1 MLPSSEPP
9 ATASPPSDINANVNV
24 LTEMLAQLYTAP
36 TSEECDSIARD
47 MSSKLLKDGLIH
59 LKTDNILSNL
69 EIEAQNKKSGLA
81 REGALIGICAL
92 AEIIGRPVEP
102 FLAPLL
108 STILELYADKG
119 PVVQDA
125 AARAAEAIMAIMP
138 SQSAPIVL
146 PILFQNIS
154 GPGKKWQTKVGALQ
168 LLADLANASPIQVGI
183 LLPEIIPVVKDS
195 LSDTK
200 KEVADQ
206 ASKTMLRI
214 CNVGGNPD
222 ISRHLKDLCD
232 CMAHPEKVPAVIEK
246 LSATTFVADMHGPAL
261 AIMVPLLVRAFNER
275 SAHVHR
281 QTTIIVDNLCKL
293 VKDPAEA
300 GQFLPDLLPGLDRII
315 DIAAAPE
322 IRALAT
328 AAKNTL
334 IKAGGATKTDHST
347 QANSIVPTET
357 EARTVVNKAVIKHG
371 FFPSFFDAAKIHVAK
386 LSIVLIKEENLS
398 SREWNQIV
406 TPYFMAF
413 MPPADAT
420 AVVKTILDHYV
431 ELDRKLNG
439 EGSVE
444 DNEEGEELC
453 NIDFS
458 LAYGGMMLLNH
469 TKLKLHRGHRYGLC
483 GPNGAGKS
491 TLMRA
496 ISLGKLDGFPSPDVL
511 RTVFVEH
518 ALQGEQGEMS
528 VADFVASDAKLAST
542 SQADIT
548 KALSSVGFTEE
559 MQKSKVASLSGG
571 WKMKLELARAM
582 LMNADILLL
591 DEPTNHMDT
600 TNIKWLEDYLV
611 SQTNIT
617 SIIVSH
623 DSSFLDNV
631 CTNILH
637 YERKKLKMYKGNL
650 SEFVKIKPEAKSYY
664 TLAATSVKFEFPKPS
679 FLVGVKSNTKAIV
692 KMTNCTYTYPGATK
706 PSLYNVSVQ
715 LSLSSRVG
723 VTGPNG
729 AGKSTMIKLLTGEA
743 TPQEGTAWRHPN
755 LRIGYVAQH
764 AFHHL
769 EQHLEKTPN
778 AYIQWRYQGGA
789 DREVLE
795 KPTVAMTTEE
805 LAQMDTWVTGGDGS
819 KRQVEMIMGRQKLK
833 KSYQYEI
840 KWKNHVHKFNTWMSR
855 ERLLELGFEKLVRQ
869 FDDRE
874 ASREGLGYRELT
886 PSSIRRHLED
896 VGLDG
901 DIADHNM
908 ISGLSGGQKVKVV
921 IAAAMWNNPH
931 MLVLDE
937 PTNYL
942 DREAL
947 GGLAIAIR
955 NWGGAVIM
963 ISHNTEF
970 VSALCPEIWAVEQGR
985 LTMEG
990 KTAVDEGRFEDAK
1003 EKPIVV
1009 VNKKKKKSRNEIK
1022 AQETRRRLRHL
1033 EWLASDKGTPKP
1045 VCRISCSLV
1054 TLLHFI
1060 ITATCTQDLSLS
1072 LHVTSSQPDTDS
1084 D

>member
-1 MLPSSEPP
+1 
-9 ATASPPSDINANVNV
+9 
-24 LTEMLAQLYTAP
+24 
-36 TSEECDSIARD
+36 
-47 MSSKLLKDGLIH
+47 
-59 LKTDNILSNL
+59 
-69 EIEAQNKKSGLA
+69 
-81 REGALIGICAL
+81 
-92 AEIIGRPVEP
+92 
-102 FLAPLL
+102 
-108 STILELYADKG
+108 
-119 PVVQDA
+119 
-125 AARAAEAIMAIMP
+125 MA
-138 SQSAPIVL
+138 SQSTPILL
-146 PILFQNIS
+146 PILLQSIG

-168 LLADLANASPIQVGI
+168 LLADLSNASPIQIGI
-183 LLPEIIPVVKDS
+183 ALPEIIPIVKDC

-200 KEVADQ
+200 QEVADQ
-206 ASKTMLRI
+206 AMKTMLRI

-222 ISRHLKDLCD
+222 IARHLKELCE
-232 CMAHPEKVPAVIEK
+232 CMAHPEKVPEVIEK
-246 LSATTFVADMHGPAL
+246 LSATTFVADMNGPAL
-261 AIMVPLLVRAFNER
+261 AIMVPLLIRAMNER
-275 SAHVHR
+275 SSHVQR
-281 QTTIIVDNLCKL
+281 QTSVIIDNLCKL

-300 GQFLPDLLPGLDRII
+300 GQFLPDLLPGLERVI
-315 DIAAAPE
+315 DIAAVPE

-334 IKAGGATKTDHST
+334 IKAGGAIKAEST
-347 QANSIVPTET
+347 TQIGSIVPTQT
-357 EARTVVNKAVIKHG
+357 EARNIVNKTVAKFG
-371 FFPSFFDAAKIHVAK
+371 SFPSFFDVVKAHVAE
-386 LSIVLIKEENLS
+386 LTVVLIKEENLAP
-398 SREWNQIV
+398 REWASITV
-406 TPYFMAF
+406 PYFTAF
-413 MPPADAT
+413 MSATDAS
-420 AVVKTILDHYV
+420 AVVSTIVEHYIELDHN
-431 ELDRKLNG
+431 LNG
-439 EGSVE
+439 DKNVE
-444 DNEEGEELC
+444 DSEEGEELC

-469 TKLKLHRGHRYGLC
+469 TRLRLHRGRRYGLC
-483 GPNGAGKS
+483 GHNGAGKS
-491 TLMRA
+491 TLMRSIA
-496 ISLGKLDGFPSPDVL
+496 QGKLDGFPSSDVL

-518 ALQGEQGEMS
+518 ALQGDQGLMS
-528 VADFVASDAKLAST
+528 IVDFVASDVKLANT
-542 SQADIT
+542 ARQDVIN
-548 KALSSVGFTEE
+548 ALLSVGFTEN
-559 MQKSKVASLSGG
+559 MQKNMVSSLSGG

-591 DEPTNHMDT
+591 DEPTNHLDVA
-600 TNIKWLEDYLV
+600 NIKWLEEYLV

-623 DSSFLDNV
+623 DSGFLDNV

-679 FLVGVKSNTKAIV
+679 FLMGIKSNTKAIM
-692 KMTNCTYTYPGATK
+692 KMSNCTYTYPGASN
-706 PSLYNVSVQ
+706 PSMHNVSVQ

-723 VTGPNG
+723 VIGPNG
-729 AGKSTMIKLLTGEA
+729 AGKSTMVKLLTGEA
-743 TPQEGTAWRHPN
+743 QPQEGIVWRHPS

-795 KPTVAMTTEE
+795 KPTVAMSPEE
-805 LAQMDTWVTGGDGS
+805 LSQMETWVVGNDGS
-819 KRQVEMIMGRQKLK
+819 KRQVEQIMGRQKLK
-833 KSYQYEI
+833 KSFQYEI
-840 KWKNHVHKFNTWMSR
+840 KWKGHVHKFNTWITR

-874 ASREGLGYRELT
+874 ASREGLGYRELST
-886 PSSIRRHLED
+886 TAIRKHLEG

-901 DIADHNM
+901 DIADHNI

-947 GGLAIAIR
+947 GGLAVAIR
-955 NWGGAVIM
+955 NWTGAVIM

-970 VSALCPEIWAVEQGR
+970 VGALCPESWSVEAGQVTI
-985 LTMEG
+985 LG
-990 KTAVDEGRFEDAK
+990 KTAVQESSFEDA

-1009 VNKKKKKSRNEIK
+1009 NKKKKSRNEIK
-1022 AQETRRRLRHL
+1022 AQEVRRRLRHL
-1033 EWLASDKGTPKP
+1033 EWLASDKGTPK
-1045 VCRISCSLV
+1045 
-1054 TLLHFI
+1054 T
-1060 ITATCTQDLSLS
+1060 
-1072 LHVTSSQPDTDS
+1072 PDTDS

>member
-1 MLPSSEPP
+1 MPSAEIQSGVTSAEM
-9 ATASPPSDINANVNV
+9 NE
-24 LTEMLAQLYTAP
+24 LTEMLSQLYTAP
-36 TSEECDSIARD
+36 TSEECDVIARN
-47 MSSKLLKDGLIH
+47 MAAKVNQEGLIS
-59 LKTDNILSNL
+59 LKSSNILGNL
-69 EIEAQNKKSGLA
+69 EAEAKNKKSGLA

-92 AEIIGRPVEP
+92 ADVLGRPSEP
-102 FLAPLL
+102 FLFPLL
-108 STILELYADKG
+108 PLILDLYADKG

-125 AARAAEAIMAIMP
+125 ANRAAQAIMTNMP
-138 SQSAPIVL
+138 SQSAAIVL
-146 PILFQNIS
+146 PILYQSIG

-168 LLADLANASPIQVGI
+168 LLGELSLASPIQVGI
-183 LLPEIIPVVKDS
+183 ALPEIIPIVKDC

-200 KEVADQ
+200 QEVADQ
-206 ASKTMLRI
+206 AMKTMLKV

-222 ISRHLKDLCD
+222 IARHLKDLVD
-232 CMAHPEKVPAVIEK
+232 CMAHPEKVPAVMEK
-246 LSATTFVADMHGPAL
+246 LSATTFVADMNGPAL
-261 AIMVPLLVRAFNER
+261 AIMVPLLVRAMNER
-275 SAHVHR
+275 SSHIQR
-281 QTTIIVDNLCKL
+281 QTSVIVDNLCKL

-300 GQFLPDLLPGLDRII
+300 GQFLPDLLPGLERII
-315 DIAAAPE
+315 DIAAVPE

-334 IKAGGATKTDHST
+334 IKAGGAAKADAAVQS
-347 QANSIVPTET
+347 ANSIIPTEV
-357 EARTVVNKAVIKHG
+357 EARNLVNKAVSKFG
-371 FFPSFFDAAKIHVAK
+371 FFPAFFDVVKAHVST
-386 LSIVLIKEENLS
+386 LTVVLLKEENLS
-398 SREWNQIV
+398 AREWASIIS
-406 TPYFMAF
+406 PYFTAF
-413 MPPADAT
+413 LPTADSNT
-420 AVVKTILDHYV
+420 VVSTVVEHYI

-439 EGSVE
+439 NK
-444 DNEEGEELC
+444 DNEDSDEGEELC

-469 TKLKLHRGHRYGLC
+469 TKLRVHRGRRYGLC
-483 GPNGAGKS
+483 GQNGAGKS

-496 ISLGKLDGFPSPDVL
+496 ISQGKLDGFPSADVL

-518 ALQGEQGEMS
+518 SLQGDQGEMPI
-528 VADFVASDAKLAST
+528 VDFVASDVKLANT
-542 SQADIT
+542 PRKDVVN
-548 KALSSVGFTEE
+548 ALLTVGFTEE
-559 MQKSKVASLSGG
+559 MQKNPVASLSGG

-591 DEPTNHMDT
+591 DEPTNHLDVA
-600 TNIKWLEDYLV
+600 NIKWLEDYLI
-611 SQTNIT
+611 SQTNVT

-623 DSSFLDNV
+623 DSGFLDNV

-650 SEFVKIKPEAKSYY
+650 SEFVKVKPEAKSYY
-664 TLAATSVKFEFPKPS
+664 TLAATTVKFEFPKPS
-679 FLVGVKSNTKAIV
+679 FLVGVKSNTKAIM
-692 KMTNCTYTYPGATK
+692 KMTNCTFTYPGASK
-706 PSLYNVSVQ
+706 PSMHNVSIQ

-723 VTGPNG
+723 VIGPNG
-729 AGKSTMIKLLTGEA
+729 AGKSTMIKLLTGES
-743 TPQEGTAWRHPN
+743 TPQEGTVWKHPN

-795 KPTVAMTTEE
+795 KPTVAMTPEE
-805 LAQMDTWVTGGDGS
+805 LTQMETWVIGNDGS
-819 KRQVEMIMGRQKLK
+819 KRQVEMLLGRQKLK
-833 KSYQYEI
+833 KSFQYEV
-840 KWKNHVHKFNTWMSR
+840 KWKGHVHKFNTWMPR
-855 ERLLELGFEKLVRQ
+855 EKLLELGFDKLIRQ

-874 ASREGLGYRELT
+874 ASREGLGYRELS
-886 PSSIRRHLED
+886 PAAIRKHLED

-942 DREAL
+942 DRDSL
-947 GGLAIAIR
+947 GGLAVAIR
-955 NWGGAVIM
+955 NWGGSVIM
-963 ISHNTEF
+963 ISHNEEF
-970 VSALCPEIWAVEQGR
+970 LSALCPETWSVNAGHLKIN
-985 LTMEG
+985 G
-990 KTAVDEGRFEDAK
+990 KTAVQESNFEDAD
-1003 EKPIVV
+1003 KPIVV

-1022 AQETRRRLRHL
+1022 AQEVRRRLRHL

-1045 VCRISCSLV
+1045 
-1054 TLLHFI
+1054 
-1060 ITATCTQDLSLS
+1060 A
-1072 LHVTSSQPDTDS
+1072 DTDS

>member
-1 MLPSSEPP
+1 MPSAEMPSAEISE
-9 ATASPPSDINANVNV
+9 
-24 LTEMLAQLYTAP
+24 LTEMLSQLYTAA
-36 TSEECDSIARD
+36 TSEECDTIARD
-47 MSSKLLKDGLIH
+47 MAAQVKKDGLIK
-59 LKTDNILSNL
+59 LKASNILDNL
-69 EIEAQNKKSGLA
+69 ESEARNKKSGMA

-92 AEIIGRPVEP
+92 ADVLGRPSEP
-102 FLAPLL
+102 FLLPLL
-108 STILELYADKG
+108 PTILDLYADKG

-125 AARAAEAIMAIMP
+125 ASRAALAIMAVMP
-138 SQSAPIVL
+138 SQSTPTVL
-146 PILFQNIS
+146 PMLFQSIG

-168 LLADLANASPIQVGI
+168 LLADLSNASPIQVGI
-183 LLPEIIPVVKDS
+183 ALPEIIPIVKDC

-206 ASKTMLRI
+206 ANKTMLRV

-222 ISRHLKDLCD
+222 IARHLKDLCE
-232 CMAHPEKVPAVIEK
+232 CMAHPEKVPQVMEK
-246 LSATTFVADMHGPAL
+246 LSATTFVADMNGPAL
-261 AIMVPLLVRAFNER
+261 AIMVPLLVRALNER
-275 SAHVHR
+275 GAHIQR

-300 GQFLPDLLPGLDRII
+300 GQFLPDLLPGLERII
-315 DIAAAPE
+315 DVAAVPE

-334 IKAGGATKTDHST
+334 IKAGGAVKADPAAQTD
-347 QANSIVPTET
+347 SIVPSET
-357 EARTVVNKAVIKHG
+357 EARAVVNKAVAKFG
-371 FFPSFFDAAKIHVAK
+371 FFPAFFDATKQHVAL
-386 LSIVLIKEENLS
+386 LSIVLLKEENLS
-398 SREWNQIV
+398 AREWNSIV
-406 TPYFMAF
+406 GPYFTAF
-413 MPPADAT
+413 MPVADGT
-420 AVVKTILDHYV
+420 AVVNAIVEHYIEV
-431 ELDRKLNG
+431 DRKING
-439 EGSVE
+439 EQAVE
-444 DNEEGEELC
+444 ETEEGEELC

-469 TKLKLHRGHRYGLC
+469 TKLRLHRGHRYGLC

-496 ISLGKLDGFPSPDVL
+496 ISLGKLDGFPSSDVL

-518 ALQGEQGEMS
+518 SLQGDQGEMAI
-528 VADFVASDAKLAST
+528 VEFVASDVKLANT
-542 SQADIT
+542 PRADVVN
-548 KALSSVGFTEE
+548 ALLTVGFTEE
-559 MQKSKVASLSGG
+559 MQKNTVSSLSGG

-591 DEPTNHMDT
+591 DEPTNHLDVA
-600 TNIKWLEDYLV
+600 NIKWLEDYLI
-611 SQTNIT
+611 SQTNVT

-623 DSSFLDNV
+623 DSGFLDNV

-650 SEFVKIKPEAKSYY
+650 SEFVKVKPEAKSYY
-664 TLAATSVKFEFPKPS
+664 TLAATTVKFEFPKPS
-679 FLVGVKSNTKAIV
+679 FLVGVKSNTKAIM
-692 KMTNCTYTYPGATK
+692 KMTGCTFTYPGAAK
-706 PSLYNVSVQ
+706 PSMHNVSVQ

-723 VTGPNG
+723 VIGPNG

-743 TPQEGTAWRHPN
+743 YPQEGTVWRHPN

-795 KPTVAMTTEE
+795 KPTVAMTPEE
-805 LAQMDTWVTGGDGS
+805 MEQMETWVIGGDGS
-819 KRQVEMIMGRQKLK
+819 KRQVEQIMGRQKLK

-840 KWKNHVHKFNTWMSR
+840 KWKNHVHKFNTWMPR
-855 ERLLELGFEKLVRQ
+855 EKLLELGFDKLIRQ

-874 ASREGLGYRELT
+874 ASREGLGYRDLS
-886 PSSIRRHLED
+886 PASIRKHLED

-942 DREAL
+942 DRESL
-947 GGLAIAIR
+947 GGLAVAIR
-955 NWGGAVIM
+955 NWGGSVIM

-970 VSALCPEIWAVEQGR
+970 LGALCPETWTVNAGI
-985 LTMEG
+985 LKING
-990 KTAVDEGRFEDAK
+990 KTAVAESNFEDA

-1009 VNKKKKKSRNEIK
+1009 VNKKKKKSRNQIK
-1022 AQETRRRLRHL
+1022 EQEVRRRLRHL
-1033 EWLASDKGTPKP
+1033 EWLASDKGTPHP
-1045 VCRISCSLV
+1045 
-1054 TLLHFI
+1054 
-1060 ITATCTQDLSLS
+1060 
-1072 LHVTSSQPDTDS
+1072 PDTDS

>member
-1 MLPSSEPP
+1 MPSVDAQSTPSP
-9 ATASPPSDINANVNV
+9 AEVDN
-24 LTEMLAQLYTAP
+24 LAELLSQLYTAP
-36 TSEECDSIARD
+36 TSEECDAIARD
-47 MSSKLLKDGLIH
+47 MAAKILKDGLIN
-59 LKTDNILSNL
+59 LKTHGILTNL
-69 EIEAQNKKSGLA
+69 ESEAKNKKSGLA
-81 REGALIGICAL
+81 REGALIGFCAL
-92 AEIIGRPVEP
+92 AEVLGRPSEP
-102 FLAPLL
+102 FLLPFLPL
-108 STILELYADKG
+108 ILELYADKG

-125 AARAAEAIMAIMP
+125 ASRAAQAIVANMP
-138 SQSAPIVL
+138 SQATPILL
-146 PILFQNIS
+146 PILIQSIG

-168 LLADLANASPIQVGI
+168 ILADLSNASPIQIGI
-183 LLPEIIPVVKDS
+183 ALPEIIPIVKDC

-200 KEVADQ
+200 QEVADQ
-206 ASKTMLRI
+206 AMKTMQRV

-222 ISRHLKDLCD
+222 IARHLKDLCE
-232 CMAHPEKVPAVIEK
+232 CMAHPEKVPEVMEK
-246 LSATTFVADMHGPAL
+246 LSATTFVADMNGPAL
-261 AIMVPLLVRAFNER
+261 AIMVPLLVRAMNER
-275 SAHVHR
+275 SAHIQR
-281 QTTIIVDNLCKL
+281 QTSIIIDNLCKL

-300 GQFLPDLLPGLDRII
+300 GQFLPDLLPGLERII
-315 DIAAAPE
+315 DIAAVPE

-334 IKAGGATKTDHST
+334 IKAGGATKADPAT
-347 QANSIVPTET
+347 QTGSIVPTET
-357 EARTVVNKAVIKHG
+357 EARSVVNKAVAKYG
-371 FFPSFFDAAKIHVAK
+371 FFPSYFDVVKAHVAQ
-386 LSIVLIKEENLS
+386 LTMVLVKEENLS
-398 SREWNQIV
+398 PREWISIIA
-406 TPYFMAF
+406 PYLTAF
-413 MPPADAT
+413 IPIDDANAAVNMT
-420 AVVKTILDHYV
+420 AEHYI

-439 EGSVE
+439 DKEAE
-444 DNEEGEELC
+444 DSDEGEELC
-453 NIDFS
+453 NTTFS

-469 TKLKLHRGHRYGLC
+469 TKLRLHRGRRYGLC
-483 GPNGAGKS
+483 GHNGAGKS
-491 TLMRA
+491 TLMRSIA
-496 ISLGKLDGFPSPDVL
+496 QGKLDGFPSPDVL

-518 ALQGEQGEMS
+518 ALQGDQGEMS
-528 VADFVASDAKLAST
+528 IVDFVASDVKLANT
-542 SQADIT
+542 PRQDIVN
-548 KALSSVGFTEE
+548 ALLSVGFTET
-559 MQKSKVASLSGG
+559 MQKNKVASLSGG

-591 DEPTNHMDT
+591 DEPTNHLDVA
-600 TNIKWLEDYLV
+600 NIKWLEEYLV
-611 SQTNIT
+611 GQTNVT

-623 DSSFLDNV
+623 DSGFLDNV

-650 SEFVKIKPEAKSYY
+650 SEFVKVKPEAKSYY

-679 FLVGVKSNTKAIV
+679 FLVGVKSNTKAIM
-692 KMTNCTYTYPGATK
+692 KMSNCTYTYPGVAK
-706 PSLYNVSVQ
+706 PSMHNVSVQ

-723 VTGPNG
+723 VIGPNG

-743 TPQEGTAWRHPN
+743 QPQEGTVWKHPN

-795 KPTVAMTTEE
+795 KPTVAMTPEE
-805 LAQMDTWVTGGDGS
+805 LRQMETWVVGNDGS
-819 KRQVEMIMGRQKLK
+819 QRQVEQIMGRQKLK
-833 KSYQYEI
+833 KSFQYEI
-840 KWKNHVHKFNTWMSR
+840 KWKNHVHKFNTWMTR
-855 ERLLELGFEKLVRQ
+855 EKLLELGFDKLVRQ

-874 ASREGLGYRELT
+874 ASREGLGYRELST
-886 PSSIRRHLED
+886 AAIRKHLED

-947 GGLAIAIR
+947 GGLAVAIR
-955 NWGGAVIM
+955 NWTGAVIM

-970 VSALCPEIWAVEQGR
+970 LSALCPETWSVEAGR
-985 LTMEG
+985 VTING
-990 KTAVDEGRFEDAK
+990 KTAVQEGNFEDA

-1022 AQETRRRLRHL
+1022 AQEVRRRLRHL

-1045 VCRISCSLV
+1045 V
-1054 TLLHFI
+1054 
-1060 ITATCTQDLSLS
+1060 
-1072 LHVTSSQPDTDS
+1072 DTDS

>member
-1 MLPSSEPP
+1 MPSAEMT
-9 ATASPPSDINANVNV
+9 TAAEVNE
-24 LTEMLAQLYTAP
+24 LTEMLGQLYTAA
-36 TSEECDSIARD
+36 TSEECDAIARD
-47 MSSKLLKDGLIH
+47 MAAKVQKDGLIT
-59 LKTDNILSNL
+59 LKTTNILTNL
-69 EIEAQNKKSGLA
+69 EQESKNKKSGMA

-92 AEIIGRPVEP
+92 ADVLGRPSEP
-102 FLAPLL
+102 FLLPLL
-108 STILELYADKG
+108 PTILDLYADKG

-125 AARAAEAIMAIMP
+125 ASRAALAIVATMP
-138 SQSAPIVL
+138 SQSTPVLL
-146 PILFQNIS
+146 PILFQAIG

-168 LLADLANASPIQVGI
+168 LLADLSNASPIQVGI
-183 LLPEIIPVVKDS
+183 ALPEIIPVVKDC

-206 ASKTMLRI
+206 ATKTMLRV

-222 ISRHLKDLCD
+222 IARHLKDLCE
-232 CMAHPEKVPAVIEK
+232 CMAHPEKVPQVMEK
-246 LSATTFVADMHGPAL
+246 LSATTFVADMNGPAL
-261 AIMVPLLVRAFNER
+261 AIMVPLLVRALNER
-275 SAHVHR
+275 GAHIQR

-300 GQFLPDLLPGLDRII
+300 GQFLPVLLPGLERII
-315 DIAAAPE
+315 DIAAVPE

-334 IKAGGATKTDHST
+334 IKAGGATKVDPAA
-347 QANSIVPTET
+347 QADSIVPSESV
-357 EARTVVNKAVIKHG
+357 ANSVVNKAVGKFG
-371 FFPSFFDAAKIHVAK
+371 FFPSFFDTVKTHVAI
-386 LSIVLIKEENLS
+386 LSIVLLKEDNLS
-398 SREWNQIV
+398 AREWNSTV
-406 TPYFMAF
+406 GPYFTAF
-413 MPPADAT
+413 MPLADAT
-420 AVVKTILDHYV
+420 SVVNAIVAHY
-431 ELDRKLNG
+431 EEIDRKLNG
-439 EGSVE
+439 ERAVE
-444 DNEEGEELC
+444 ETEEGEELC

-469 TKLKLHRGHRYGLC
+469 TKLRLHRGHRYGLC

-496 ISLGKLDGFPSPDVL
+496 ISLGKLDGFPSSDVL

-518 ALQGEQGEMS
+518 SLQGDEGDMAI
-528 VADFVASDAKLAST
+528 ADFVASDVKLANVPR
-542 SQADIT
+542 ADVVN
-548 KALSSVGFTEE
+548 ALLTVGFTEE
-559 MQKSKVASLSGG
+559 MQK
-571 WKMKLELARAM
+571 
-582 LMNADILLL
+582 N
-591 DEPTNHMDT
+591 T
-600 TNIKWLEDYLV
+600 WLEDYLI
-611 SQTNIT
+611 SQTNVT

-623 DSSFLDNV
+623 DSGFLDNV

-650 SEFVKIKPEAKSYY
+650 SEFVKVKPEAKSYY
-664 TLAATSVKFEFPKPS
+664 TLAATTVKFEFPKPS
-679 FLVGVKSNTKAIV
+679 FLVGVKSNTKAIM
-692 KMTNCTYTYPGATK
+692 KMTNCVYTYPGASK
-706 PSLYNVSVQ
+706 PSMHNVSVQ

-723 VTGPNG
+723 VIGPNG

-743 TPQEGTAWRHPN
+743 YPQEGTVWRHPN

-795 KPTVAMTTEE
+795 KPTVAMTPEE
-805 LAQMDTWVTGGDGS
+805 MAQMETWVIGGDGS
-819 KRQVEMIMGRQKLK
+819 KRQVEQIMGRQKLK

-840 KWKNHVHKFNTWMSR
+840 KWKNHVHKFNTWMPR
-855 ERLLELGFEKLVRQ
+855 EKLLELGFDKLIRQ

-874 ASREGLGYRELT
+874 ASREGLGYRDLS
-886 PSSIRRHLED
+886 PASIRKHLED

-942 DREAL
+942 DRESL
-947 GGLAIAIR
+947 GGLAVAIR
-955 NWGGAVIM
+955 NWGGSVIM

-970 VSALCPEIWAVEQGR
+970 LSALCPETWTVQAGH
-985 LTMEG
+985 LTING
-990 KTAVDEGRFEDAK
+990 KTAVAESNFEDA

-1009 VNKKKKKSRNEIK
+1009 VNKKKKKSRNDIK
-1022 AQETRRRLRHL
+1022 AQEVRRRLRHL
-1033 EWLASDKGTPKP
+1033 EWLASDKGTPHP
-1045 VCRISCSLV
+1045 
-1054 TLLHFI
+1054 
-1060 ITATCTQDLSLS
+1060 
-1072 LHVTSSQPDTDS
+1072 PDTDS